1 MSDAARAR
9 ALVLEAPRRLTT
21 RSLPRPEIGDDDAL
35 LRVEAC
41 GLCGTDH
48 EEYTGELFPG
58 YAFVPGHETIGILE
72 DVGPTAAERWGVR
85 TGDRVAVEVFLSC
98 GTCDPCRTGV
108 YRRCARHGLADMY
121 GFVPVDRPPGLWGG
135 YAEYQYLAP
144 DSLLVPV
151 GPDLDPVTATLF
163 NPLGAGIRWAVTV
176 PETQPGDIVAVLGPG
191 VRGLSACAAAKS
203 AGAGFVMVTGK
214 GVRDA
219 NRLTAAA
226 EFGADLAV
234 DVEREDP
241 VAALR
246 RVAGALADVVVDV
259 TAKAPAALG
268 QAVRLA
274 RAGGTIVLAGTRGT
288 TDTPGFD
295 PDLVVYKELRVLG
308 ALGVDAPAY
317 RAALDL
323 LAARRF
329 PFEGLARQVAGFDD
343 TPALLRAMA
352 GEGDTPPVHAVF
364 APH

>member
-1 MSDAARAR
+1 
-9 ALVLEAPRRLTT
+9 LVLEAPRRLTT
-21 RSLPRPEIGDDDAL
+21 RSFPLPEIGDDDAL

-48 EEYTGELFPG
+48 EEFTGELFPG

-72 DVGPTAAERWGVR
+72 AVGATAAERWGVES
-85 TGDRVAVEVFLSC
+85 GDRVAVEVFLSC
-98 GTCDPCRTGV
+98 GTCDACRTGV
-108 YRRCARHGLADMY
+108 YRRCARHGLGDMY

-151 GPDLDPVTATLF
+151 GPDLDSVTATLF

-176 PETQPGDIVAVLGPG
+176 PETQPGDVVAVLGPG

-214 GVRDA
+214 GDRDA
-219 NRLTAAA
+219 NRLAAA
-226 EFGADLAV
+226 RQFGADLAV

-246 RVAGALADVVVDV
+246 RASGALADVVVDV

-295 PDLVVYKELRVLG
+295 PDLVVYKELRVRRC
-308 ALGVDAPAY
+308 LGVDASAY
-317 RAALDL
+317 RAALGL
-323 LAARRF
+323 FRARRF

>member
-1 MSDAARAR
+1 MSDR
-9 ALVLEAPRRLTT
+9 PRR
-21 RSLPRPEIGDDDAL
+21 RFG
-35 LRVEAC
+35 
-41 GLCGTDH
+41 
-48 EEYTGELFPG
+48 
-58 YAFVPGHETIGILE
+58 AFVPA
-72 DVGPTAAERWGVR
+72 TASA
-85 TGDRVAVEVFLSC
+85 AEVFLSC
-98 GTCDPCRTGV
+98 GTCEPCRTGV
-108 YRRCARHGLADMY
+108 YRRCARHGLSDMY

-176 PETQPGDIVAVLGPG
+176 PDTQPGDIVAVLGPG

-219 NRLTAAA
+219 DPLTAAA

-274 RAGGTIVLAGTRGT
+274 RGRDDRAGG
-288 TDTPGFD
+288 
-295 PDLVVYKELRVLG
+295 
-308 ALGVDAPAY
+308 DA
-317 RAALDL
+317 
-323 LAARRF
+323 AARPTHPVSTRTSSSTRSYACS
-329 PFEGLARQVAGFDD
+329 ARSASTRRPIAAAGSPRGASLSLRGFGAAGRRLRRH
-343 TPALLRAMA
+343 PALLRAMA

-364 APH
+364 APTETSAA